1 MKMPADINYRELHF
15 EKRSNRSA
23 SDSRLMTCAVIH
35 PKQQQQPAIDL
46 HCQLILISHRKSPPT
61 IQAISKSCASD
72 AFIGHTIVIIYIF
85 IYLIARAHMP

>member
-1 MKMPADINYRELHF
+1 MKMPADINYRELQV

-35 PKQQQQPAIDL
+35 PKQQQPAIDL

-61 IQAISKSCASD
+61 IQAISKSCASVLLL
-72 AFIGHTIVIIYIF
+72 AIQ
-85 IYLIARAHMP
+85 L